1 MKTTDRCFD
10 LILQYADEYKPHKY
24 NTKFSNTYY
33 LTHITNVL
41 GDIVSWKSLKKM
53 NIICGDN
60 KFHYKTINKTHLE
73 WARNGVYEKAF
84 NEIRRTTE
92 NCGVTQNNYIDGT
105 LIINKSGI
113 ENIGYGCG
121 ESRKKRLSS
130 SSIVCN
136 EHGKL
141 ISNIINAC
149 YSKIIN
155 CIKIITTLPHDSRS
169 TVPSIKNI
177 NTTEPYNQVGDAGFI
192 IDRDIL
198 P

>member
-60 KFHYKTINKTHLE
+60 NFHYKTIIWTHLVWE
-73 WARNGVYEKAF
+73 RSGVYEKAF
-84 NEIRRTTE
+84 NEIRRIARYS
-92 NCGVTQNNYIDGT
+92 GVTVDRYIDGT
-105 LIINKSGI
+105 LIIRCSGI
-113 ENIGYGCG
+113 ESSGYGCG

-130 SSIVCN
+130 LSIVCN
-136 EHGKL
+136 EHG
-141 ISNIINAC
+141 
-149 YSKIIN
+149 
-155 CIKIITTLPHDSRS
+155 
-169 TVPSIKNI
+169 
-177 NTTEPYNQVGDAGFI
+177 
-192 IDRDIL
+192 
-198 P
+198 